1 MKKCIFALIL
11 LTSAGCATTTPLHAQ
26 KISIDAG
33 LMEKSD
39 NIDIVQE
46 DGSFSYVSYLM
57 KEDLREDSGIASCDH
72 LIGASSHT
80 QKYAIWLWDLRKIAG
95 KEQEVVSRLRRD
107 LFSRVY
113 LQISRD
119 LEAVRPFLREAAA
132 AGIEVFA
139 LDGESGHID
148 DWSYLADDIRR
159 VSEFNASAQ
168 GYGFAGIQFDVEPYL
183 KKDFNLRRQHYADQ
197 YLKMASELK
206 RLSDGKL
213 KLSFALPFWFHKLLV
228 QNKPL
233 SFLVIDIA
241 DEVVLMSYRT
251 TYEDLVSSALAD
263 LCYAG
268 AAGKPLFLGLEV
280 TRLPDEHHYV
290 VARDDVYANADRTG
304 NVLTIEGASVEKLKP
319 VRTYVVKSEKLSFF
333 RNRDRLSPILKKGI
347 PYKSFSGFVIHSYE
361 GFYE

>member
-1 MKKCIFALIL
+1 MIL
-11 LTSAGCATTTPLHAQ
+11 LISAGCATTTPLHAQ

-72 LIGASSHT
+72 LMGASSHT

-183 KKDFNLRRQHYADQ
+183 KKDFNLRKQHYADQ
-197 YLKMASELK
+197 YLKMASELQ
-206 RLSDGKL
+206 RLSKGKL
-213 KLSFALPFWFHKLLV
+213 KLSFALPFWFHKLMV
-228 QNKPL
+228 QGKPL
-233 SFLVIDIA
+233 SFHVIDIA

-251 TYEDLVSSALAD
+251 TYEDLVSSALAE
-263 LCYAG
+263 LCHAG
-268 AAGKPLFLGLEV
+268 TAGKPLLLGLEV
-280 TRLPDEHHYV
+280 NRLPDENHYV
-290 VARDDVYANADRTG
+290 IDRNEVYANANLAG
-304 NVLTIEGASVEKLKP
+304 NALIIEGKSVDKLKP
-319 VRTYVVKSEKLSFF
+319 VRTYVVKAEKLSFF
-333 RNRDRLSPILKKGI
+333 RNRDRLAPILKKGI
-347 PYKSFSGFVIHSYE
+347 PYTSFSGFVIHSYE
-361 GFYE
+361 GFYEQ